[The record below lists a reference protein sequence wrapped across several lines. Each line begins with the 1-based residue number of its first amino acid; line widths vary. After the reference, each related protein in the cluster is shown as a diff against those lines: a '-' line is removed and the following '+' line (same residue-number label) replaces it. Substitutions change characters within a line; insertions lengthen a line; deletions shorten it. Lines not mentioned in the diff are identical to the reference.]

1 VNCQPLYACKG
12 AISGPF
18 SLENEV
24 RKVAKTGLI
33 IREGYTELRYAST
46 PINVK
51 PSKRGKVTYLSK
63 KARIRLL
70 KRLASVKDRFQVF
83 QTFTFPDDIMEGKTV
98 TERSRISNEI
108 RRRFLRIVR
117 RRWPSFKAVIR
128 HEWQARKSGRIVGQD
143 CPHLHFLYL
152 MNFLTKANYKD
163 CARILAGIWVE
174 SLNTQEIEEALSVA
188 KHESSYTWMYNE
200 LMGKKYISKYIAK
213 VDQSE
218 IKESRGRAWYM
229 VGEFD
234 MPAPEWQ
241 ALSNQDN
248 IRIRR
253 LLRGYMRDRN
263 RRVAKSLRNQES
275 NTFCFIQKETIYRM
289 IKHVTQAEYRNR
301 SPGLVYL
308 DQVRAWNQVDN
319 QDYQLMAV
327 ATCTG

>member
-1 VNCQPLYACKG
+1 MNCLPLYACKG

-33 IREGYTELRYAST
+33 TYEGYTELRYAST

-51 PSKRGKVTYLSK
+51 ASQRGKVTYLSK
-63 KARIRLL
+63 KSRIRLL

-98 TERSRISNEI
+98 TERSRISSDV
-108 RRRFLRIVR
+108 RRRFLRVVR

-128 HEWQARKSGRIVGQD
+128 QEWQARKSGKIIGQE

-163 CARILAGIWVE
+163 CARILAGLWVE
-174 SLNTQEIEEALSVA
+174 SLHTREVEQALSVA
-188 KHESSYTWMYNE
+188 QHETSYTWMHNQ

-218 IKESRGRAWYM
+218 TRESRGRAWYM
-229 VGEFD
+229 VGKFD
-234 MPAPEWQ
+234 IPAPEWQ

-253 LLRGYMRDRN
+253 LLRGYMRGRN
-263 RRVAKSLRNQES
+263 SKVARSLRRQDS
-275 NTFCFIQKETIYRM
+275 NTFCFIRRETVYRM
-289 IKHVTQAEYRNR
+289 IEHVTQAEYRNR
-301 SPGLVYL
+301 SPDLIRL
-308 DQVRAWNQVDN
+308 DQVRALNNHERNVGIAI
-319 QDYQLMAV
+319 AV
-327 ATCTG
+327 